1 MAAPKST
8 VAYLPGED
16 PEILAAN
23 EAYQAAQ
30 TKLSESLDRRKSKFF
45 DPIWLA
51 AAEGFSKPTPFFS
64 ESLGNASKS
73 IREAQALQQKEDE
86 DIASQKLGLAG
97 QNIELLRL
105 KQRDKAMSQYL
116 GDEPAAPK
124 PAGGLPSAGALPMGA
139 GEPDQRLLGGKP
151 MTSNTGAPVGG
162 LAAVSKP
169 PGMEGVEGIPI
180 APPNDKF
187 MTGRDYLRLNRYDT
201 SKSPADLMREAQEID
216 RKRYEAKD
224 TGILDLASGL
234 FYQFPSGKT
243 EEVQIYGYPGT
254 YKVDT
259 GIAARLA
266 KLAATGDAKGYKD
279 LADRTVKGPMGAD
292 SAMKSQE
299 NLALEQER
307 TKALEAQKTA
317 QEVED
322 RKSITQGSRQADEII
337 STANTFRGFAD
348 RPNANKMFG
357 ILSNDKISSGI
368 AILVRDGVGVPG
380 FTAGTKAIEEVMR
393 NANLNPKQQAEYR
406 SFLMLVAQQQLN
418 IARVL
423 MKGQGQV
430 SNTERELIGSA
441 GITAQDTPQ
450 TIRIKADIMTRRA
463 QFDKQVYREWKKS
476 NMTMDE
482 FYNSPKSPYA
492 DLRAKYDE
500 ELSSISLGD
509 IKFAPKQSAA
519 PAKTAPSGNSRFE
532 VVP

>member
-1 MAAPKST
+1 
-8 VAYLPGED
+8 
-16 PEILAAN
+16 
-23 EAYQAAQ
+23 
-30 TKLSESLDRRKSKFF
+30 
-45 DPIWLA
+45 
-51 AAEGFSKPTPFFS
+51 
-64 ESLGNASKS
+64 
-73 IREAQALQQKEDE
+73 
-86 DIASQKLGLAG
+86 
-97 QNIELLRL
+97 
-105 KQRDKAMSQYL
+105 
-116 GDEPAAPK
+116 
-124 PAGGLPSAGALPMGA
+124 
-139 GEPDQRLLGGKP
+139 
-151 MTSNTGAPVGG
+151 
-162 LAAVSKP
+162 
-169 PGMEGVEGIPI
+169 MEGIEGIPI

-322 RKSITQGSRQADEII
+322 RKSITQGSRQADDII
-337 STANTFRGFAD
+337 STSNTFRSFAD

-380 FTAGTKAIEEVMR
+380 FTAGTKGIEDVMR
-393 NANLNPKQQAEYR
+393 NANLNAKQQAEYR

-430 SNTERELIGSA
+430 SDNERRLIENAS
-441 GITAQDTPQ
+441 ITAQDTPQ

-463 QFDKQVYREWKKS
+463 QFDKQAYREWKKS

-519 PAKTAPSGNSRFE
+519 PAKTAPSGNSRYE
-532 VVP
+532 VVPQ